1 MISVAGVHGQLEDD
15 FVDNFASWLSRKYP
29 WGGVREYRSRIRNF
43 CNHPN
48 SIPDDQPENIVIKRI
63 VERYKSNPLDLSL
76 IQTFE
81 AYESASNLEDA
92 NVSFLTHL
100 ARIWRGVAKGPPTD
114 WQLASIILLPHLR
127 KYFDTCRDPG
137 DSDASC
143 KTLHA
148 LAGSSPVVTAVAIT
162 GLRHSDHRLDVWVK
176 LSRLS
181 ITQLA
186 IVHLDEKG
194 YEERVKFVYEQAG
207 IQNLN
212 CGDIYAI
219 FDNFFRSRT
228 YATIGDIVRDYQGHQ
243 PELIAAYVLSYV
255 PLSSC
260 QHGEGLLSDPKL
272 DITDVEPYDQAGLA
286 CALSSGSDFQEKTS
300 MLIEKTYQ
308 GDDYMVEKAKIITEY
323 LGSIPAGT
331 RKILGKTLQSLKS
344 DPFNYGRILV
354 ELCTA
359 GPARKPV
366 LAATLAEV
374 EEDDDIARLMS
385 GAAKYVR
392 TDLLNA
398 CLNGKKEKCVELCKH
413 FDQYPI
419 QALAATVE
427 GTVTTQLLI
436 ASEIFLVSDQD
447 WLKIAWNT
455 LRTKHARDLLREL
468 LAKLSDPRP
477 FYELLAGYRPPSQAP
492 PSVSTAPLLP
502 PQSLEEELIGT
513 SPDIEI
519 LRKYYG
525 EKKANDDLVP
535 LLVRLTLI
543 SAIPNLQPASPLQR
557 LAAYISI
564 EEEHLQGFLAK
575 GVHIQLPQLKAMRA
589 TDMRLIGVLFEVSL
603 IVKHNNAL
611 ESVLNQ
617 LDDFSPI
624 IHHLIQLRWTQRLNA
639 YQAPLKDKEP
649 TIQSTLKWLSAE
661 LLIVTKPEK
670 TLLDLYFRAEG
681 TEEFL
686 RDRMRDRI
694 DQKIW
699 EACDNESTCEKVA
712 GFIKKNIAI
721 SPLWI
726 VVKTYPGKEEA
737 LLPRRLIGRI
747 SEKPDD
753 GKLSLTVMMYG
764 IIARMGEKKPIKG
777 FWDDF
782 AGGEYE
788 RLYKEID
795 ALDRKTKL
803 SILRTQDGLMK
814 RGNIDS
820 SWRAIV
826 IYGPPKLDSLKHMQE
841 QKVTL
846 DMDGLAAKVV
856 SDCCP
861 HLFSENS
868 DLPLWAKTLQERPFQ
883 ALSLVIVKAG
893 TNEKALSTL
902 LGVEE
907 EKMLLVSSSL
917 NEKKMSPTVFFETI
931 VARESQ
937 QFVSAINNFDS
948 NLTPVIIDV
957 LSGMDLPTRFDLYGK
972 KEYLKLIDSPQ
983 QFLDKLKQPL
993 RTENQLLEHELLE
1006 GRPPLALMI
1015 AYVKLEKEIAIT
1027 DLIANRR
1034 RSVVPEDMKPGTP
1047 LKALAFSLYATEDQL
1062 QLVFRDEASIKNV
1075 KAIRSKSRIDDKRLA
1090 PKWDF
1095 VQVIYELLLL
1105 MRDVDDPFTFII
1117 KRYDDL
1123 QPMTDHLG
1131 SGKMSQDVRYHFY
1144 HHATELSSSKD
1155 PDLTKVYAELLMFT
1169 KPSVL
1174 LVDTFLGRDHGN
1186 SEGLL
1191 KMMVSKL
1198 PEAHKQKF
1206 VEECEQVSPVWTLL
1220 LKKTEVIPGFHASLR
1235 NHDLI
1240 QDLLKGSLHED
1251 VFLHELIKRAETH
1264 AEPLERF
1271 KEDYESTHYKSL
1283 LRGVSCLSRDKIK
1296 LLLIRHSED
1305 LDPEARDGEALDWE
1319 ALDPEARDG
1328 EALDQAEFIRGWR
1341 AILLL
1346 GPNIEALIEM
1356 NSESISLESVLARGL
1371 ILPDEWRVLED
1382 CTNNNSLPACEEIRS
1397 NPVRWLAL
1405 VQNSGK
1411 KKAKSVGEVLGVAK
1425 ENTGKIKDLASAI
1438 KSNEPAINLNV
1449 YLGQLLSNEVDAPN
1463 AMKHY
1468 DPVWTPAV
1476 TLFVDSQTDLS
1487 YKDKVTRAGSLEDP
1501 LERITSLLWAGFVPP
1516 LSILDSITNDKIIS
1530 NIVKSKENREVV
1542 AKEIRGLVERCFRN
1556 KGPVADCDKLYSIQ
1570 SKNILKSMFL
1580 LYDLE
1585 GVEWETVIRILKGR
1599 NPQHGVDS
1607 SLNGTLKLKGKTED
1621 AIFKQ
1626 LVELKL
1632 KDNKETKPLLTHLI
1646 SFNKT
1651 NSGGWTSAGGVVK
1664 G

>member
-15 FVDNFASWLSRKYP
+15 FVDNFASWLSRKYLR
-29 WGGVREYRSRIRNF
+29 GGLREYRSRIRNF

-300 MLIEKTYQ
+300 MLIEKTYR
-308 GDDYMVEKAKIITEY
+308 GDDYMVDKAKIITEY

-374 EEDDDIARLMS
+374 KEDDDIARLMS

-447 WLKIAWNT
+447 WLEIAWNT

-535 LLVRLTLI
+535 LLVRLTMP
-543 SAIPNLQPASPLQR
+543 SAIQYLKPDCPLQR
-557 LAAYISI
+557 LAAYISM
-564 EEEHLQGFLAK
+564 EEEHLQRFLAK

-624 IHHLIQLRWTQRLNA
+624 IHHLIQLRWTQRLDA

-699 EACDNESTCEKVA
+699 EACENESTCEKVA

-726 VVKTYPGKEEA
+726 VLKTYPGKEEA

-764 IIARMGEKKPIKG
+764 IIARMGEKNPIKG
-777 FWDDF
+777 FWADF
-782 AGGEYE
+782 AKGEYE
-788 RLYKEID
+788 RIYQEID

-917 NEKKMSPTVFFETI
+917 NEKKMSLTVFFETI
-931 VARESQ
+931 VARKSQ

-948 NLTPVIIDV
+948 NLTPEIIGV
-957 LSGMDLPTRFDLYGK
+957 LSGMHIPTRFDLYGN
-972 KEYLKLIDSPQ
+972 KEYLSLIDSPKQ
-983 QFLDKLKQPL
+983 LLEKLKPPL
-993 RTENQLLEHELLE
+993 PTENQPLE

-1015 AYVKLEKEIAIT
+1015 AYVKKKGKFAIT
-1027 DLIANRR
+1027 DLIANRQL
-1034 RSVVPEDMKPGTP
+1034 SVVPEDMKPGTP

-1062 QLVFRDEASIKNV
+1062 QLVFRDEALIDNV
-1075 KAIRSKSRIDDKRLA
+1075 EKIRSKSRINQETEEPD
-1090 PKWDF
+1090 WDF
-1095 VQVIYELLLL
+1095 VQVIYELLLV
-1105 MRDVDDPFTFII
+1105 MKEVADPFTFII
-1117 KRYDDL
+1117 KRYDDFK
-1123 QPMTDHLG
+1123 PMTYHLG
-1131 SGKMSQDVRYHFY
+1131 SGKMNQDDRYHFY

-1169 KPSVL
+1169 KPPVL
-1174 LVDTFLGRDHGN
+1174 LVDTFLKRGGD
-1186 SEGLL
+1186 SEFLL

-1198 PEAHKQKF
+1198 PEAGIQRF

-1220 LKKTEVIPGFHASLR
+1220 LKKSEVIPGFHASLR

-1251 VFLHELIKRAETH
+1251 VFLHELIKRAETNH
-1264 AEPLERF
+1264 DPLKRF
-1271 KEDYESTHYKSL
+1271 TQDYGSTHYKSL
-1283 LRGVSCLSRDKIK
+1283 LRGISVLSMDKIK
-1296 LLLIRHSED
+1296 LLLIRHSKD
-1305 LDPEARDGEALDWE
+1305 LDPEARDWEALDWV
-1319 ALDPEARDG
+1319 ALDPEA
-1328 EALDQAEFIRGWR
+1328 LDQAKFILGWR
-1341 AILLL
+1341 AILLV
-1346 GPNIEALIEM
+1346 GPNIEALIAM
-1356 NSESISLESVLARGL
+1356 NSESISLESVLALGL
-1371 ILPDEWRVLED
+1371 ILPDERPVLED

-1405 VQNSGK
+1405 VQNSK
-1411 KKAKSVGEVLGVAK
+1411 TQKQEVLVGRVLGVAT
-1425 ENTGKIKDLASAI
+1425 ENTDKFKALARAI

-1449 YLGQLLSNEVDAPN
+1449 YLGQLLSNKVDAPD
-1463 AMKHY
+1463 AMKYYH
-1468 DPVWTPAV
+1468 PVWTPAV

-1487 YKDKVTRAGSLEDP
+1487 YENKVTFAGSLKDP

-1516 LSILDSITNDKIIS
+1516 LSILDSITNNNIIS
-1530 NIVKSKENREVV
+1530 NIVKSKKNRELV
-1542 AKEIRGLVERCFRN
+1542 AKEFGGLVKSCFRN
-1556 KGPVADCDKLYSIQ
+1556 KGPVADCEKLDSIQ

-1585 GVEWETVIRILKGR
+1585 GVDEMTVIRILKGR
-1599 NPQHGVDS
+1599 NPQHGDS
-1607 SLNGTLKLKGKTED
+1607 SLNGIETFKGRDKD
-1621 AIFKQ
+1621 VIFKQ

-1632 KDNKETKPLLTHLI
+1632 KEGKVKPLLSLLYGTQRA
-1646 SFNKT
+1646 F
-1651 NSGGWTSAGGVVK
+1651 
-1664 G
+1664 